1 MSGPGD
7 RGGDPRFDLSL
18 RAAIELALLPH
29 AAALDAAAD
38 PSLDAGLYEHES
50 HHEGCDCAA
59 CVAYVAE
66 IDVIAGELRAQAI
79 AHREDRA
86 ACGLDESD
94 ALHDGPC
101 PLALMARG
109 GGVAEGRGRYAPAP
123 RASRP
128 RFVPSAPVRRAG
140 VC

>member
-1 MSGPGD
+1 MSGPDD

-79 AHREDRA
+79 THREDRA
-86 ACGLDESD
+86 ACGLDDEAD
-94 ALHDGPC
+94 DGPC
-101 PLALMARG
+101 PLALIAR
-109 GGVAEGRGRYAPAP
+109 GGVAEGRARYARAP
-123 RASRP
+123 LAQRS